1 MAMSCFKLWMVVK
14 YMHPVNSKLKHD
26 SNIKN
31 NNGIFLIIARYLEN
45 HLQHNHSLWKPQYT
59 GWFLW
64 RNIIR
69 LSMLIKNYAMYVR
82 TVPLTNCLH
91 SIQCL
96 IDGAQS
102 VQVHRCPQGRKTTDT
117 GLNEHL
123 RQNRSLLC
131 CCTMSVNVTGTSEIR
146 VAILILKLKSYI

>member
-1 MAMSCFKLWMVVK
+1 MNGSKIHAPGKFKIKTWQQQQ
-14 YMHPVNSKLKHD
+14 
-26 SNIKN
+26 KN
-31 NNGIFLIIARYLEN
+31 NSGIFLIIARYLEN

-59 GWFLW
+59 GRFLW
-64 RNIIR
+64 RNIIQ